1 MCYWPSTDF
10 DRVEIKGSML
20 KWEEAELSPDISVKD
35 EVLES
40 EPGDVED
47 DEEGE
52 RGDAASLDSTLSYWN
67 RNESDNGDY

>member
-1 MCYWPSTDF
+1 MILECRITVCYYTSSILCITH
-10 DRVEIKGSML
+10 
-20 KWEEAELSPDISVKD
+20 AELSPDISVKD

-52 RGDAASLDSTLSYWN
+52 RGDAASLDSTLKLL
-67 RNESDNGDY
+67 ESIRK

>member
-1 MCYWPSTDF
+1 MILECRITVCYYTCSILCITH
-10 DRVEIKGSML
+10 
-20 KWEEAELSPDISVKD
+20 AELAPDISVKD

-52 RGDAASLDSTLSYWN
+52 RGDAASLDSTLKLSGLE
-67 RNESDNGDY
+67 RK

>member
-1 MCYWPSTDF
+1 MILECRITVCYYTCSILCITH
-10 DRVEIKGSML
+10 
-20 KWEEAELSPDISVKD
+20 AELSPDISVKD

-52 RGDAASLDSTLSYWN
+52 RGDAASLDSTLKSL
-67 RNESDNGDY
+67 ESIRK

>member
-1 MCYWPSTDF
+1 MCITH
-10 DRVEIKGSML
+10 
-20 KWEEAELSPDISVKD
+20 AELSPDISVKD

-52 RGDAASLDSTLSYWN
+52 RGDAASLESTLKLS
-67 RNESDNGDY
+67 ESMMVIIRRRKMVDDDDK